1 MLSETMLRRSPA
13 LSLAQPKQCTASAYS
28 LMVPPTGSSPA
39 HTSKMLHDH
48 PLSHE
53 LGLLTDVA
61 ILTADQEEE
70 D

>member
-1 MLSETMLRRSPA
+1 
-13 LSLAQPKQCTASAYS
+13 
-28 LMVPPTGSSPA
+28 MVPPTGSSPA